1 MYIICYVLD
10 MSNTVKTSVPYF
22 RLMKRSKNKEK
33 VFLINNMTK
42 TQMNVLSEI
51 VLNTLYGSIPL
62 NKNTIEKM
70 KKKSTLKQIIMKRI
84 SLKTKKHLLLE
95 SLSLVDTILGMAL
108 RYI

>member
-1 MYIICYVLD
+1 

-62 NKNTIEKM
+62 NKNTIEKLK
-70 KKKSTLKQIIMKRI
+70 KKKSTLKKIIMKRI